1 MSNLI
6 LGESNKISIP
16 VKVNSDGAL
25 SISDISGN
33 QAFNGI
39 FGERFVSHRLPKISA
54 NFCYPPDAR
63 SSTQTTL
70 NGGSVS
76 LVDSQLTLQTGVDVA
91 GFASIQTN
99 DYLRYSAG
107 RDAEA
112 MFTRIFTL
120 GEMDSFDYGGL
131 FDLNDGFFLGMDNED
146 FIIGVRR
153 LASDILVKQ
162 SDFNRDKL
170 DGNGPSRFVLDIT
183 KMNIFRINY
192 GYLGIAPC
200 YYQIFGGS
208 EKGWI
213 TFHVHDVVNKQ
224 AMTHISNPYL
234 PLRIEVA
241 NSGNNTNIIAKVGSV
256 YAGTIDGAGS
266 VDSSSR
272 EFSRSQSF
280 AGVTAGTNKPL
291 IFFHNQPTFG
301 GVANKIDDLLIKI
314 GFAVEGTKT
323 VRISLYKI
331 NEEPVGGVWT
341 DADTANSNMRINIG
355 GAFTL
360 TDANSMLL
368 DAWALGKS
376 DSLFEQV
383 KQLNYLLR
391 PNEYV
396 VFTYTSTGTSDVEFV
411 NRWSELF

>member
-1 MSNLI
+1 VLV
-6 LGESNKISIP
+6 LGESKGISKP
-16 VKVNSDGAL
+16 LKLNQDGA
-25 SISDISGN
+25 IAVSDVSGN

-39 FGERFVSHRLPKISA
+39 FGERFVAHRLPKISA
-54 NFCYPPDAR
+54 NFCYPPDTR

-76 LVDSQLTLQTGVDVA
+76 LVDSQLTLQTGVNVA
-91 GFASIQTN
+91 GFASIQTS

-112 MFTRIFTL
+112 MFTRIFTI
-120 GEMDSFDYGGL
+120 GKANSRDYGGL
-131 FDLNDGFFLGMDNED
+131 FDANDGFFLGMNGVD
-146 FIIGVRR
+146 FVAGVRR
-153 LASDILVKQ
+153 LTVDILVKQ
-162 SDFNRDKL
+162 SNFNRDKL
-170 DGNGPSRFVLDIT
+170 DGNGPSGFVLDIT

-208 EKGWI
+208 EIGWI

-241 NSGNNTNIIAKVGSV
+241 NSGNNTNIVAKVGSV
-256 YAGTIDGAGS
+256 YAGTIDGAGA

-272 EFSRSQSF
+272 EFTESRSF
-280 AGVTAGTNKPL
+280 AGVTSGTNKPL
-291 IFFHNQPTFG
+291 IFFHNKPTFG

-323 VRISLYKI
+323 VKISLYKI
-331 NEEPVGGVWT
+331 NAEPVGGTWT
-341 DADTANSNMRINIG
+341 DVETANSNMRINIG
-355 GAFTL
+355 GAFTISA
-360 TDANSMLL
+360 ANSMLL

-383 KQLNYLLR
+383 KQ
-391 PNEYV
+391 
-396 VFTYTSTGTSDVEFV
+396 
-411 NRWSELF
+411 